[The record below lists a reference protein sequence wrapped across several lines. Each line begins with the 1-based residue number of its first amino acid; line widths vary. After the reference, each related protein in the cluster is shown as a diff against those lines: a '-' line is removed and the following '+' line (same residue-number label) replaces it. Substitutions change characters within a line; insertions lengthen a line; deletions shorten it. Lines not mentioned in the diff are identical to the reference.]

1 MEGITLESLLAIPA
15 GFGLMFNDI
24 FSLIS
29 VIGCSLMFLSALFDT
44 ALFDTAL
51 FGAPL
56 RRLGELGEW
65 CSAPLVFGTLFQ
77 IALISLAGLEV
88 DGEKIG
94 LAIPMTA
101 GMVNGLFAVSFLLL
115 AGRWWLRR
123 KSTSSQPHLA

>member
-15 GFGLMFNDI
+15 GFGFMFNDI

-29 VIGCSLMFLSALFDT
+29 VIGCSLMFLS
-44 ALFDTAL
+44 AL

-77 IALISLAGLEV
+77 IALISFAGLEV

-94 LAIPMTA
+94 FAVPMTA
-101 GMVNGLFAVSFLLL
+101 GMVNVLFAISFLLL
-115 AGRWWLRR
+115 AGRWWLGR
-123 KSTSSQPHLA
+123 KRPLPNLTLRSILKEQIRH

>member
-24 FSLIS
+24 LSLIS
-29 VIGCSLMFLSALFDT
+29 VIGCGLMFLSALFDT
-44 ALFDTAL
+44 ALF
-51 FGAPL
+51 GVPL

-115 AGRWWLRR
+115 AGRWWLGR
-123 KSTSSQPHLA
+123 KERYKAIQHTD